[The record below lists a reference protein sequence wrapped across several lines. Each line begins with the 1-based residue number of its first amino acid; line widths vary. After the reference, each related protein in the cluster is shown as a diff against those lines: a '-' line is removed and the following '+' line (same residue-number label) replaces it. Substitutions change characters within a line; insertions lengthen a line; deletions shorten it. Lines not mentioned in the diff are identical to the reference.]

1 MWPLRMSRR
10 VLLAGFGGALSVGSP
25 FAQPQHRPAP
35 PLTQEAVW
43 VDPTRQRRLPLRI
56 RWPDGAGPHPLL
68 LFSHGL
74 GGSRLGGAVWG
85 QAWREA
91 GFVVVH
97 LQHPGSD
104 SAVWVQGH
112 AALRAAATAEQLIAR
127 VADMKFVLD
136 EVQRRHADV
145 GSEWARVRLDAI
157 GVAGHSFGAQTVAA
171 LAGRRYPLDAG
182 GLADRRPR
190 AFMAFSPSL
199 GRVRLSAADAFG
211 SVTRPFMV
219 LTGSHDGDPFGAYA
233 DGAPRWQIFDA
244 LPAGAKAGLWLDGA
258 DHFTFAG
265 QAELQQRMGV
275 LGLRHDEAVR
285 LQDHHHAL
293 VAAISTAWWQA
304 TLLGDEGAARRLK
317 APAGLGSLDRW
328 VTG

>member
-1 MWPLRMSRR
+1 MSRR
-10 VLLAGFGGALSVGSP
+10 SLLAGFGGALSVGSP
-25 FAQPQHRPAP
+25 FAQSTQRPTP
-35 PLTQEAVW
+35 PGVLDAAW
-43 VDPTRQRRLPLRI
+43 IDATRQRRLPLRI
-56 RWPDGAGPHPLL
+56 RWPDGSGPHPLL

-85 QAWREA
+85 QAWRAA
-91 GFVVVH
+91 GFVVIH

-127 VADMKFVLD
+127 VADVKFVLD
-136 EVQRRHADV
+136 EVQRRHADA
-145 GSEWARVRLDAI
+145 GNEWARVRLDAI

-171 LAGRRYPLDAG
+171 LAGRRYPLDTGA
-182 GLADRRPR
+182 LADDRPR

-199 GRVRLSAADAFG
+199 GRVKLSAAEAFD

-233 DGAPRWQIFDA
+233 DGGPRWKVFEG
-244 LPAGAKAGLWLDGA
+244 LPTGAKAGLWLDSA
-258 DHFTFAG
+258 DHFSFAG
-265 QAELQQRMGV
+265 QAELQQRMGL

-285 LQDHHHAL
+285 LQDRHHVL

-304 TLLGDEGAARRLK
+304 TLLGDEPAALRLK
-317 APAGLGSLDRW
+317 TPAGLARTDRW